1 MNLNFSVEEMNL
13 MCIYSAPNRSQIIEN
28 ILADLANV
36 DDPDMKQLM
45 LNTIQRLRTLSDAE
59 FSELELTPDWED
71 DPNEAELV

>member
-13 MCIYSAPNRSQIIEN
+13 MCIYSAPNRSQMIEN
-28 ILADLANV
+28 IHADLANV

-45 LNTIQRLRTLSDAE
+45 LDTIQRLRTLSDAN
-59 FSELELTPDWED
+59 FSKLELTPDWED